1 MRWSISIHKALA
13 GLDYCCPAS
22 CGIPRY
28 FNPQGPRGPR
38 PVPREGPMRPLPISI
53 HKALAGLDHILSVN
67 RWLESDF
74 NPQGPRGPRRLRAS
88 GSPSLSYFNPQGP
101 RGPRRRPLPLSLPP
115 IPISIHK
122 ALAGLDTDKGWAQMV
137 RTDFN
142 PQGPRGPRQQ
152 NYPTIPPHPP
162 NFLCIMSPPPPYF
175 NLLHPFTQPIF
186 TAFPLFFRC
195 ESPGHFML
203 AWHSHLV

>member
-1 MRWSISIHKALA
+1 MYIKHVIFQSTRPSR
-13 GLDYCCPAS
+13 AS
-22 CGIPRY
+22 TLPFRPEWHMFHN

-38 PVPREGPMRPLPISI
+38 PAVAGWNRLIS
-53 HKALAGLDHILSVN
+53 
-67 RWLESDF
+67 
-74 NPQGPRGPRRLRAS
+74 
-88 GSPSLSYFNPQGP
+88 
-101 RGPRRRPLPLSLPP
+101 
-115 IPISIHK
+115 
-122 ALAGLDTDKGWAQMV
+122 
-137 RTDFN
+137 DFN

-162 NFLCIMSPPPPYF
+162 NFLCIMSSPPYF

-195 ESPGHFML
+195 ESPKHFML